1 MMPGVAAQ
9 PLGQHTAPSITSL
22 VAINF
27 IAGTY
32 LVNGVTKTAADVIA
46 NPELI
51 TADGL
56 VMTDGVVDIIGDLL
70 PYVLANGT
78 FRLVWDHLDYTG
90 SIVPLAIIN
99 SGTSDDGVI
108 VKRQDSLGSNFMNL
122 SDFSGSHF
130 RQAVDASAPIGDNG
144 HVIAWTRT
152 DSELE
157 FSVDGRSV
165 VPYSGDPDTF
175 SIAPNAASFG
185 GLPGNFVNAETR
197 IKSLTVY
204 ATQASSLLPA
214 LAA

>member
-1 MMPGVAAQ
+1 MMPGIAAQ
-9 PLGQHTAPSITSL
+9 PLGNRSSPSISSL
-22 VAINF
+22 AAINF

-32 LVNGVTKTAADVIA
+32 VVNGVTLTAADVVA

-56 VMTDGVVDIIGDLL
+56 VMTDNVVDIIGDLL
-70 PYVLANGT
+70 PLALGNGT

-90 SIVPLAIIN
+90 TIVPLAIIDPD
-99 SGTSDDGVI
+99 TSDDGVI
-108 VKRQDSLGSNFMNL
+108 VKRQSSGQLMNL

-130 RQAVDASAPIGDNG
+130 RQATDASAPVGDNE
-144 HVIAWTRT
+144 HAVAWTRT
-152 DSELE
+152 DSVLE

-165 VPYSGDPDTF
+165 VSYAGDPDTF
-175 SIAPNAASFG
+175 AIAPSAASFG

-204 ATQASSLLPA
+204 ATQDSSLLPA
-214 LAA
+214 LSV

>member
-9 PLGQHTAPSITSL
+9 PLGNRSSPSIPSL
-22 VAINF
+22 AAINF

-32 LVNGVTKTAADVIA
+32 VVNGVTKTAADVIA

-51 TADGL
+51 TGDGL
-56 VMTDGVVDIIGDLL
+56 VITDGVVDIIGDLL

-78 FRLVWDHLDYTG
+78 FRLAWDHLDYTG
-90 SIVPLAIIN
+90 NIVPLAVIDPD
-99 SGTSDDGVI
+99 TSDNGVV
-108 VKRQDSLGSNFMNL
+108 VKRQSSGQLMNL

-130 RQAVDASAPIGDNG
+130 RQAIDSSAPVGDNG

-152 DSELE
+152 DSELD
-157 FSVDGRSV
+157 FSVDGRAV
-165 VPYSGDPDTF
+165 VSYSGDPDTF
-175 SIAPNAASFG
+175 SIVPTAASFG

-214 LAA
+214 LAV

>member
-9 PLGQHTAPSITSL
+9 PLGNRSAPAITSL
-22 VAINF
+22 AAINF

-32 LVNGVTKTAADVIA
+32 VVNGVTKTAADIIA

-56 VMTDGVVDIIGDLL
+56 VMTDSVVDIIGDLL
-70 PYVLANGT
+70 PLVLANGT

-90 SIVPLAIIN
+90 TIVPLAIIDPD
-99 SGTSDDGVI
+99 TSDNGVV
-108 VKRQDSLGSNFMNL
+108 VKRQDGLGSNFMNL

-130 RQAVDASAPIGDNG
+130 RSATDASALVGANA

-152 DSELE
+152 DSELD

-165 VPYSGDPDTF
+165 VSYAGDPDTF
-175 SIAPNAASFG
+175 SIVPTAASFG
-185 GLPGNFVNAETR
+185 GLPGNFVFSETR